1 MSVARQAPLSVE
13 FSRQEH
19 CSGLPFPSPG
29 DLPNPGIEPVSL
41 MTSALAGVF
50 FIVPPGSETS
60 QTSEKE
66 ISKRMRVKIKFIGFT
81 MSLSKLQEIV
91 KDREAWHAAV
101 HGIIES

>member
-1 MSVARQAPLSVE
+1 MG
-13 FSRQEH
+13 FSRQEYW
-19 CSGLPFPSPG
+19 SGLPRPSPG
-29 DLPNPGIEPVSL
+29 DLPNPGIEPAFPVSPVL
-41 MTSALAGVF
+41 QADSLP
-50 FIVPPGSETS
+50 IEPPGSETS

>member
-1 MSVARQAPLSVE
+1 ME
-13 FSRQEH
+13 FPRQEY

-29 DLPNPGIEPVSL
+29 DLPNPGIKPVSL
-41 MTSALAGVF
+41 MTSALAGGF
-50 FIVPPGSETS
+50 SIVPPGSETS

-66 ISKRMRVKIKFIGFT
+66 ISKRMWVKIKFIGFT